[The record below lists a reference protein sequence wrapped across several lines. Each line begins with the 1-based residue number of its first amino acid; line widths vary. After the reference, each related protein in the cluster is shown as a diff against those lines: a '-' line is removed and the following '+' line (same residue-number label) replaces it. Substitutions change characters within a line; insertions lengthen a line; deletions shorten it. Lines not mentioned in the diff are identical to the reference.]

1 MMEYPSG
8 RNVVTMLDGHPVAN
22 YIKHDIITKMETI
35 KSIYGSSFIKPCL
48 AIVSVGDDKA
58 SETYIR
64 GKIKDCDECG
74 FDVLPVK
81 INGNCSL
88 KTIKDNLKALS
99 LDKHVNCIILQLP
112 LPDKFSK

>member
-8 RNVVTMLDGHPVAN
+8 RNVATMLDGHPVAN
-22 YIKHDIITKMETI
+22 YIKHDIISKMETI

-58 SETYIR
+58 SEAYIR

-74 FDVLPVK
+74 FDVLPMK
-81 INGNCSL
+81 IDENCSL
-88 KTIKDNLKALS
+88 KTIKYNQYEKR
-99 LDKHVNCIILQLP
+99 
-112 LPDKFSK
+112 